1 MLGKPVFFDPTGK
14 RARLLRAVAWVAG
27 TLSTIVIV
35 LFAAILV
42 VVHRPE
48 DKSFDRQLS
57 AHISIR
63 CAWAPTCS
71 PAHAI
76 TDSNAANPEL
86 LKTASKLASDL
97 RERERGLRTRHPQ
110 AEVVDR
116 HPVPAPLRGSKER
129 SLSIGFYVNW
139 DDNSYPAL
147 KQALPHLDWVIPSW
161 ISLEG
166 ANLELKAEVD
176 DRVLKLV
183 QETKP
188 NVPILP
194 MIQNAVEGKW
204 DGPGLARLLADPAA
218 RTARIEDIVAFLQ
231 SNKFQGLTVD
241 FEELPPG
248 AQKDL
253 RDFLSELSSV
263 LTSHGMAMV
272 LAVPFD
278 DDSWPYA
285 TYAQIAD
292 YMLLMGYD
300 QHWDQSAPGSIAG
313 QGWFETIL
321 DKRMQELD
329 PDRTIVAIGGYGY
342 DWIKGH
348 ETQELTFEEAVLS
361 AKDSEAEIQ
370 FDPKTANPHF
380 SFIEDDGNRHDV
392 WFLDG
397 VTAYNEIEA
406 GDAYGVAGYAL
417 WRVGSEDPSVWSVLG
432 RPYGSPP
439 PDGLREIG
447 TSQDIDFEGYGEILH
462 VREVPATG
470 KRAFDI
476 DHDTGQIVDETYQA
490 VPTPFVIERTGA
502 TPGKLALTFDDGP
515 DPDWTPKILDILKQ
529 KNVRASFFII
539 GENAQANPDLVRRIL
554 AEGHDVG
561 NHTYTHPNLGD
572 LPDSLVSLEINANQR
587 LFEAL
592 TGRSMRL
599 FRAPF
604 LGDAE
609 PTTSDETVPIGIA
622 QSMGYVTVGL
632 HVDPND
638 WLHPPAD
645 TIVNRV
651 IEQVTDPNPA
661 ISGHVVLLHDSGGDR
676 SQTVAALPR
685 IIDSLRAKGYDFVPI
700 SELAGLSRDQAMPLL
715 PPLSYAQLFS
725 LPVFMTLTWLGRML
739 TGLFVLAICLGV
751 ARVLFLTA
759 AGLGNRRAE
768 RRRVPPQLPEPP
780 PLQTVLIPAYN
791 EGKVIAGAVRH
802 ILASDYPNLEVIVID
817 DGSADDTSEQVRIHF
832 ASDPR
837 VRLFRVPNG
846 GKAAALNI
854 GLKEARGDVVV
865 ALDADTHFEK
875 DAISKLVR
883 WFQDPAVGAVA
894 GNAKVGNRVNMITRW
909 QALEYVTSQ
918 NLERRAL
925 AALGCITVV
934 PGAIGAWKR
943 EALERLGGFPA
954 NTLAE
959 DQDLTLSL
967 LTAGHTVLYDST
979 AIGWTEAPD
988 TVSGLIKQ
996 RFRWAFGT
1004 LQCLWKHRRITLRPR
1019 YGSLGLIAIP
1029 QIWLFQFLLTAIAP
1043 LVDLALIWQIV
1054 TSSLQL
1060 LQHQDQYDPDTLRKV
1075 VAYYLIFLVIDLGS
1089 ATVAL
1094 LMERREKWRLVPLLV
1109 LQRFGYRQ
1117 LMYWVVLKALF
1128 TAAIGPLVGWG
1139 KLERKA
1145 TVGTAAA

>member
-1 MLGKPVFFDPTGK
+1 M
-14 RARLLRAVAWVAG
+14 
-27 TLSTIVIV
+27 
-35 LFAAILV
+35 
-42 VVHRPE
+42 
-48 DKSFDRQLS
+48 DRDW
-57 AHISIR
+57 R
-63 CAWAPTCS
+63 GCS
-71 PAHAI
+71 PI
-76 TDSNAANPEL
+76 PRRGRR
-86 LKTASKLASDL
+86 ASMTS
-97 RERERGLRTRHPQ
+97 
-110 AEVVDR
+110 
-116 HPVPAPLRGSKER
+116 S
-129 SLSIGFYVNW
+129 
-139 DDNSYPAL
+139 
-147 KQALPHLDWVIPSW
+147 
-161 ISLEG
+161 
-166 ANLELKAEVD
+166 
-176 DRVLKLV
+176 
-183 QETKP
+183 
-188 NVPILP
+188 
-194 MIQNAVEGKW
+194 
-204 DGPGLARLLADPAA
+204 
-218 RTARIEDIVAFLQ
+218 AFLQ

-253 RDFLSELSSV
+253 RDFLSELSSA

-476 DHDTGQIVDETYQA
+476 DHDTGQIVDETYKA

-676 SQTVAALPR
+676 SQTVAALPK
-685 IIDSLRAKGYDFVPI
+685 IIDSLRAKGYDFVPD
-700 SELAGLSRDQAMPLL
+700 LGACR
-715 PPLSYAQLFS
+715 AQ
-725 LPVFMTLTWLGRML
+725 
-739 TGLFVLAICLGV
+739 
-751 ARVLFLTA
+751 
-759 AGLGNRRAE
+759 
-768 RRRVPPQLPEPP
+768 
-780 PLQTVLIPAYN
+780 
-791 EGKVIAGAVRH
+791 
-802 ILASDYPNLEVIVID
+802 
-817 DGSADDTSEQVRIHF
+817 
-832 ASDPR
+832 PR
-837 VRLFRVPNG
+837 PG
-846 GKAAALNI
+846 HAAA
-854 GLKEARGDVVV
+854 
-865 ALDADTHFEK
+865 
-875 DAISKLVR
+875 
-883 WFQDPAVGAVA
+883 P
-894 GNAKVGNRVNMITRW
+894 
-909 QALEYVTSQ
+909 
-918 NLERRAL
+918 
-925 AALGCITVV
+925 AALLC
-934 PGAIGAWKR
+934 
-943 EALERLGGFPA
+943 PA
-954 NTLAE
+954 F
-959 DQDLTLSL
+959 QP
-967 LTAGHTVLYDST
+967 AGIHD
-979 AIGWTEAPD
+979 
-988 TVSGLIKQ
+988 
-996 RFRWAFGT
+996 
-1004 LQCLWKHRRITLRPR
+1004 
-1019 YGSLGLIAIP
+1019 
-1029 QIWLFQFLLTAIAP
+1029 
-1043 LVDLALIWQIV
+1043 VDLARA
-1054 TSSLQL
+1054 
-1060 LQHQDQYDPDTLRKV
+1060 HAHR
-1075 VAYYLIFLVIDLGS
+1075 
-1089 ATVAL
+1089 TVRACHL
-1094 LMERREKWRLVPLLV
+1094 PWRGARLVPN
-1109 LQRFGYRQ
+1109 RRR
-1117 LMYWVVLKALF
+1117 
-1128 TAAIGPLVGWG
+1128 P
-1139 KLERKA
+1139 R
-1145 TVGTAAA
+1145 